1 MTLTSD
7 RPTSR
12 LLIAGWVGIGLGL
25 YAFGDSL
32 LALFGVSLIR
42 DSGAPLDDIRQIS
55 LHTRGN
61 HAFAWQ
67 SWIVSFGD
75 AAERVLGL
83 RALVGLVVAYTGLA
97 VLRRQSWAR
106 AGLAIGCVVAIVC
119 GAIGLSSLVQS
130 DVIRYTS
137 VPLEAALLGAVA
149 AYVLSLLLAARIK
162 LEIPAAFLFRRHR

>member
-1 MTLTSD
+1 VRFASD
-7 RPTSR
+7 QPTSR

-42 DSGAPLDDIRQIS
+42 DSGAPLDDIRKVS

-75 AAERVLGL
+75 AAERVLAL
-83 RALVGLVVAYTGLA
+83 RALTGLLVAYTGVA
-97 VLRRQSWAR
+97 VLRQRSWGR
-106 AGLAIGCVVAIVC
+106 AALAIACFVAIVC
-119 GAIGLSSLVQS
+119 GVIGLSSLLQS
-130 DVIRYTS
+130 GAIRYTS
-137 VPLEAALLGAVA
+137 VPLEAVLLGAVA

-162 LEIPAAFLFRRHR
+162 QEMPTAFLFRRRG